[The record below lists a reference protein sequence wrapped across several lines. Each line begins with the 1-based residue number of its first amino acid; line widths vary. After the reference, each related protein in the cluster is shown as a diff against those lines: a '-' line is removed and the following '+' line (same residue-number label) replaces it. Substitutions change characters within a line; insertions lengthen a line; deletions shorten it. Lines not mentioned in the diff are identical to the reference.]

1 MKAQAVIFKTQGG
14 PNVLEVRDVDLA
26 APGQGEA
33 LIEQTAIGV
42 NFIDIYHR
50 GGQYP
55 MNLPSG
61 IGSEAAGVVLEIGPD
76 VTDVAVGD
84 RVVYAGGPPGS
95 YATHRLFPAGRLVKI
110 PEGISDEVAASVLLK
125 GMTVEYLMNRTYPVK
140 AGEKVLFHA
149 ASGGVGQLAGQW
161 GKHIGAEMIGVAG
174 GADKCALALNNGYT
188 HAIDRKTE
196 DIAARVK
203 EITGGAGVPVV
214 YDPIG
219 ADAFDASLNSL
230 APRGF
235 FVSFGSVT
243 GEAPAV
249 APSTLQK
256 AGSLYFTRPTL
267 VTYVASREDLDMS
280 ANLVF
285 KHIQN
290 GALQVNINQ
299 RYPLDQVVK
308 AHRDLE
314 MGLTTGSSVIIPNL

>member
-1 MKAQAVIFKTQGG
+1 MKAQAVIFKTQGA
-14 PNVLEVRDVDLA
+14 PDVLEIQDIELA
-26 APGQGEA
+26 APGEGEV
-33 LIEQTAIGV
+33 LIQQTAIGL

-55 MNLPSG
+55 MELPSG
-61 IGSEAAGVVLEIGPD
+61 VGSEAAGVVLETGAG
-76 VTDVAVGD
+76 VTDIKPGD
-84 RVVYAGGPPGS
+84 RVVYAGGTPGS
-95 YATHRLFPAGRLVKI
+95 YATHRLFAAARLVKI
-110 PEGISDEVAASVLLK
+110 PDGISDEVAASVLLK
-125 GMTVEYLMNRTYPVK
+125 GMTVEYLLNRTYPVK
-140 AGEKVLFHA
+140 AGEMVLFHA

-161 GKHIGAEMIGVAG
+161 GNHIGATMIGVAG

-196 DIAARVK
+196 DISARVK

-219 ADAFDASLNSL
+219 AATFEASLNSL

-267 VTYVASREDLDMS
+267 VTYVATREELDMS
-280 ANLVF
+280 ANAVF
-285 KHIQN
+285 HHIEN
-290 GALQVNINQ
+290 GVLDVHINQ
-299 RYPLDQVVK
+299 RYPFDQVVK

-314 MGLTTGSSVIIPNL
+314 MGLTTGSSVLLP

>member
-1 MKAQAVIFKTQGG
+1 MKAQVVIFKTQGA
-14 PNVLEVRDVDLA
+14 PDVLEIQDVDLG
-26 APGQGEA
+26 APGDGQA
-33 LIEQTAIGV
+33 LIEQTAIGL

-55 MNLPSG
+55 MDLPSG
-61 IGSEAAGVVLEIGPD
+61 VGSEAAGVVLEVGSG
-76 VTDVAVGD
+76 VTDVKPGD
-84 RVVYAGGPPGS
+84 RVAYAGGPPGS
-95 YATHRLFPAGRLVKI
+95 YATHRLFPAARLVKI
-110 PEGISDEVAASVLLK
+110 PDGISDEIAAAVLLK
-125 GMTVEYLMNRTYPVK
+125 GMTVEYLLNRTYPVK
-140 AGEKVLFHA
+140 AGEMVLFHA

-161 GKHIGAEMIGVAG
+161 GNHMGATMIGVAG
-174 GADKCALALNNGYT
+174 GSDKCALALNNGYT

-196 DIAARVK
+196 DIAARVND
-203 EITGGAGVPVV
+203 ITGGAGVPVV

-219 ADAFDASLNSL
+219 AATFDASLKSL

-267 VTYVASREDLDMS
+267 VTYAATREELDMS
-280 ANLVF
+280 ANAVF
-285 KHIQN
+285 HHIEN
-290 GALQVNINQ
+290 GVLDVHINQ
-299 RYPLDQVVK
+299 RYPFDQVVK

-314 MGLTTGSSVIIPNL
+314 MGLTTGSSVLLP

>member
-1 MKAQAVIFKTQGG
+1 MKAQAVIFEKQGD
-14 PNVLEVRDVDLA
+14 PNVLEIQDVEISS
-26 APGQGEA
+26 PGDGEA

-55 MNLPSG
+55 MQLPSG
-61 IGSEAAGVVLEIGPD
+61 VGSEAAGVVLEIGAG
-76 VTDVAVGD
+76 VTDVSVGE
-84 RVVYAGGPPGS
+84 RVVYAGGSPGS
-95 YATHRLFPAGRLVKI
+95 YATHRLFPANRLVKI
-110 PEGISDEVAASVLLK
+110 PDGISDEVAASVLLK

-161 GKHIGAEMIGVAG
+161 GKYIGAVMIGVAG

-188 HAIDRKTE
+188 HTIDRKTD

-219 ADAFDASLNSL
+219 ADTFEASLNSL

-243 GEAPAV
+243 GEAPPV

-256 AGSLYFTRPTL
+256 AGSIYFTRPTL
-267 VTYVASREDLDMS
+267 VTYAASRADLDMS

-285 KHIQN
+285 KHILN

-314 MGLTTGSSVIIPNL
+314 MGLTTGSSVLLPKL

>member
-1 MKAQAVIFKTQGG
+1 MKAQAVIFKTQGA
-14 PNVLEVRDVDLA
+14 PSVLEIVDVEVA
-26 APGQGEA
+26 APGDGQA
-33 LIEQTAIGV
+33 LIEHTAIGL

-55 MNLPSG
+55 MQLPSG
-61 IGSEAAGVVLEIGPD
+61 LGSEAAGVVLETGPG
-76 VTDVAVGD
+76 VTAVKPGD

-95 YATHRLFPAGRLVKI
+95 YASHRLYPAARLVKI
-110 PEGISDEVAASVLLK
+110 PDAISDEVAASVMLK
-125 GMTVEYLMNRTYPVK
+125 GMTAEYLLNRTYPVK
-140 AGEKVLFHA
+140 AGEMVLFHA

-161 GKHIGAEMIGVAG
+161 GRHMGAVMIGVAG
-174 GADKCALALNNGYT
+174 GADKCAIALNNGYS

-219 ADAFDASLNSL
+219 AASFDASLQSL
-230 APRGF
+230 APRGY

-267 VTYVASREDLDMS
+267 VTYTASREDLEMS
-280 ANLVF
+280 ANAVF
-285 KHIQN
+285 HHIEN
-290 GALQVNINQ
+290 GVLSVNINQ
-299 RYPLDQVVK
+299 RYPFDQVAK

-314 MGLTTGSSVIIPNL
+314 MGLTTGSSVLLP